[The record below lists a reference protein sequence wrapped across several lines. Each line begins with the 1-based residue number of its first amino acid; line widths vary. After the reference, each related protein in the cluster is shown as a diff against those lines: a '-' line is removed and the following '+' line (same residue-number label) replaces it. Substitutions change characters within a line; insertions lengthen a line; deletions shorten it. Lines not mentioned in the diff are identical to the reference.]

1 MLAEIK
7 IWLLLLAFLVLSSNM
22 QLHVQAVPQVPC
34 FFIFGDSLVDN
45 GNNNGLP
52 TKAVSNYPPYGID
65 LPQGPTGRFSNGL
78 TMVDILAQILGFDK
92 YIPPFANL
100 ASSDILLGVNYASA
114 AAGIREESGSHLG
127 VRISL
132 DKQLVNHGITFS
144 RITESLGSID
154 SATQHLNK
162 CLYYVGMGSNDYIN
176 NYYMPQNYSTSQN
189 YTSEQYAEALIT
201 QYGNQIKT
209 LHSYGARKVAIFGV
223 GPIGC
228 TPFAITSHGT
238 NGSLCVDTINL
249 DAQLFNKKL
258 VSLVDQLNKEL
269 TDAKFIYVDILGI
282 GSGDPSLAGFKVAN
296 VGCCPVDEIGQCICS
311 KTPCQNRS
319 EYTFWDSF
327 HPTEAANKISAARSY
342 QNFLKTDTYP
352 MDISHLI
359 KL

>member
-7 IWLLLLAFLVLSSNM
+7 IWLWLLAFLVVSSNM

-78 TMVDILAQILGFDK
+78 NTVDILAQILGFDK

-100 ASSDILLGVNYASA
+100 ASSDIFSGVNYASA

-144 RITESLGSID
+144 LITKSLGSKD

-162 CLYYVGMGSNDYIN
+162 CLYYVGMGSNDYLN
-176 NYYMPQNYSTSQN
+176 NYYMPQNYTTSQN

-201 QYGNQIKT
+201 QYGNQIKI

-228 TPFAITSHGT
+228 TPFAITSQGT
-238 NGSLCVDTINL
+238 NGSLCVDKFNL

-269 TDAKFIYVDILGI
+269 TDAKFIYVDSFGI

-296 VGCCPVDEIGQCICS
+296 VGCCPVNEIGQCICS

-327 HPTEAANKISAARSY
+327 HPTEAANKIYAARSY